1 MAKAVEAAK
10 RTGAAT
16 THTARETMV
25 TTDEFAK
32 ALAALVVQAKEAG
45 IEESELIA
53 ELRRQADAM
62 QQRLDG

>member
-1 MAKAVEAAK
+1 MAEPVNLVHSPVLKAK
-10 RTGAAT
+10 
-16 THTARETMV
+16 ETIV

-45 IEESELIA
+45 LEEPELIA

-62 QQRLDG
+62 QQRIDG